1 MALISIAKIIFA
13 EIPPMEAF
21 TKLHDEYFPQSP
33 VEVSAVTHTII
44 NKQLW
49 ERDLKLI
56 RSLSGNFGRL
66 YPLYWKNELVTPK
79 EKSEFERAQDSLKQ
93 LQRFV
98 RDFNLVFMLQSAH
111 LATFNQL
118 WEGAL
123 HADTGVLGINS
134 IE

>member
-13 EIPPMEAF
+13 EIPPIEAF
-21 TKLHDEYFPQSP
+21 TKLYDEYFPQSF
-33 VEVSAVTHTII
+33 VEVSAVTHTIN

-98 RDFNLVFMLQSAH
+98 RDFNLIFMLQSAH

-123 HADTGVLGINS
+123 HADTGLLGINS

>member
-1 MALISIAKIIFA
+1 MMALISIAKIIFPQ
-13 EIPPMEAF
+13 ISPMEAF
-21 TKLHDEYFPQSP
+21 TKFHGEYFPQSP
-33 VEVSAVTHTII
+33 VEVSVTQNIV

-49 ERDLKLI
+49 ESDLKLI

-98 RDFNLVFMLQSAH
+98 RDFNLFFMLQTAH
-111 LATFNQL
+111 LATFN
-118 WEGAL
+118 
-123 HADTGVLGINS
+123 
-134 IE
+134 

>member
-1 MALISIAKIIFA
+1 MALISIAKIIFPQ
-13 EIPPMEAF
+13 IPPMEAF
-21 TKLHDEYFPQSP
+21 TKFHDEYFPQSP
-33 VEVSAVTHTII
+33 VEVSVTQNII

-49 ERDLKLI
+49 ESDLKLI

-98 RDFNLVFMLQSAH
+98 RDFNLVFMLQTAH

-123 HADTGVLGINS
+123 QADAGFLGINS
-134 IE
+134 ID

>member
-1 MALISIAKIIFA
+1 
-13 EIPPMEAF
+13 
-21 TKLHDEYFPQSP
+21 
-33 VEVSAVTHTII
+33 
-44 NKQLW
+44 
-49 ERDLKLI
+49 
-56 RSLSGNFGRL
+56 
-66 YPLYWKNELVTPK
+66 VTPK

-98 RDFNLVFMLQSAH
+98 RDFNLIFMLQSAH

-123 HADTGVLGINS
+123 HADTGLLGINS

>member
-1 MALISIAKIIFA
+1 MALISIAKIIFPQ
-13 EIPPMEAF
+13 IPPMEAF
-21 TKLHDEYFPQSP
+21 TKFHDEYFPQSP
-33 VEVSAVTHTII
+33 VEVSVTQIII

-98 RDFNLVFMLQSAH
+98 RDFNLVFMLQTAH

-123 HADTGVLGINS
+123 HADAGFLGINS
-134 IE
+134 ID